1 MRDQHVEAEDPADLP
16 QGEDLRTPQPLFT
29 QLFTDI
35 GRSESYI
42 GGTDDA
48 APGQAHSELSHTA
61 LRSDQRLLDI
71 RVHTMLS
78 VQQPSLRYKLLALF
92 SCPSDSATV
101 TAV

>member
-1 MRDQHVEAEDPADLP
+1 MGAEDPADLP

-48 APGQAHSELSHTA
+48 VPGQAHSELSHTA
-61 LRSDQRLLDI
+61 LRSDQRLLDMS
-71 RVHTMLS
+71 VHTMLS
-78 VQQPSLRYKLLALF
+78 VQQP
-92 SCPSDSATV
+92 
-101 TAV
+101 